1 MAIAVSAL
9 VLAFVLSYFLTPII
23 RDLAARCDFVDRPD
37 GQRKIQVKPI
47 SLGGGLSLLVVA
59 PLVVWLMDRWWGPD
73 LFLMT
78 QASQSLIGL
87 AAAVLVLGIVGV
99 LDDSRGIRGSY
110 KLLWQVVAVLMVT
123 GTGFRIPRIEML
135 GVEIPLG
142 HLSSA
147 LTVVWLLGAI
157 NSFNLIDG
165 VDGLAGSVGVIFSI
179 ALGCMALM
187 FHQYLDAIIAFALAG
202 ALLGFLRYNFAPAS
216 IYLGDTGSML
226 IGLVLG
232 TIALRCSMKQ
242 AATLAFAA
250 PLAIWSVPMLD
261 SVAAVLRRKLTGRSI
276 YATDRGHIH
285 HVLLTQG
292 FSAAGAVGLISAL
305 CIFTSAGALAS
316 LYFEQEWI
324 GIAAVAL
331 VVGLLLLTR
340 IFGHVELLLLNS
352 RLLGLGRLLSPFSSA
367 QQGNARQTSLN
378 LQGSRRWEDLWG
390 ALVEAADRFHVVKMR
405 LNLSLPRLHEDFYA
419 TWQRAG
425 HHRRELLW
433 QTDIPLLVGGQAVGR
448 ICVTGKPDGESASG
462 SMSQFIEF
470 VEGLEA
476 QLHILIQQDLLKLNA
491 SDEPP
496 PSTTT
501 DDAQPVPAVSD
512 TLSRA

>member
-1 MAIAVSAL
+1 MAIAISAL
-9 VLAFVLSYFLTPII
+9 VLAFILSYSLTPVI
-23 RDLAARCDFVDRPD
+23 RELAGRLGFVDRPD
-37 GQRKIQVKPI
+37 GQRKIQVKPV
-47 SLGGGLSLLVVA
+47 SLGGGVSLLIVA
-59 PLVVWLMDRWWGPD
+59 PFVVWLIGMWWGSD

-78 QASQSLIGL
+78 RGFQSLVGL
-87 AAAVLVLGIVGV
+87 AAAVLVLAVVGV
-99 LDDSRGIRGSY
+99 LDDSRGVRGSY
-110 KLLWQVVAVLMVT
+110 KLLWQVVAVLLVT
-123 GTGFRIPRIEML
+123 GAGFRIPRLGIL
-135 GVEIPLG
+135 GVEIPIG
-142 HLSSA
+142 QFGSA
-147 LTVVWLLGAI
+147 LTVIWLLGAI

-187 FHQYLDAIIAFALAG
+187 FNEYLDAIIAFALAG
-202 ALLGFLRYNFAPAS
+202 ALLGFLRYNFSPAS

-261 SVAAVLRRKLTGRSI
+261 SMAAVLRRKLTGRSI
-276 YATDRGHIH
+276 YSTDRGHIH

-292 FSAAGAVGLISAL
+292 FSAEGAVGLISAL

-324 GIAAVAL
+324 GIMAVTL

-340 IFGHVELLLLNS
+340 IFGHVELLLLNTK
-352 RLLGLGRLLSPFSSA
+352 LLGFGRLISPFSA
-367 QQGNARQTSLN
+367 TNDGNIRQTSLN

-390 ALVEAADRFHVVKMR
+390 ALVESAERFHVIKMR

-419 TWQRAG
+419 SWHRSG
-425 HHRRELLW
+425 DHRRELLW
-433 QTDIPLLVGGQAVGR
+433 QTDIPLVVDGQPVGR
-448 ICVTGKPDGESASG
+448 LSVTGQQNDDSASAE
-462 SMSQFIEF
+462 MSQFIDF
-470 VEGLEA
+470 VEGLES
-476 QLHILIQQDLLKLNA
+476 QLQLLIQQDFRQLTA
-491 SDEPP
+491 P
-496 PSTTT
+496 
-501 DDAQPVPAVSD
+501 DDATPVLDEAHRVPVVPDS
-512 TLSRA
+512 LSRA